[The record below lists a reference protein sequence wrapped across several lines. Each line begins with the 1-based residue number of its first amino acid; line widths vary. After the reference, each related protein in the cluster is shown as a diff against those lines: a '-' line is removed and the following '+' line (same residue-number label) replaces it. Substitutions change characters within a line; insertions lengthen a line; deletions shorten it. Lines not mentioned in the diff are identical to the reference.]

1 MIRFQQDFQDRVLEI
16 EAYFDFITRLDTQ
29 QTLLLNIDKVT
40 SAYTI
45 VQRDNLHRTLR
56 ASAFLLI
63 YNLMESTVSNA
74 VEAIF
79 DELQSQGVAFD
90 DCSEKIRHVVLSN
103 LKKHEVKGILT
114 QLRVLATDV
123 ITKTFR
129 KEKNF
134 SGNIDAQEIREVA
147 KLYGFD
153 HPNPL
158 QVRQLAA
165 TRYSTSGI
173 VGVQLIDDGS
183 TLVTVKN
190 RRNNLAH
197 GSASFA
203 EVGRDFTNNEVIQIK
218 CEVISYLEAMLGN
231 VAAYINQQH
240 YRSVV
245 SRP

>member
-1 MIRFQQDFQDRVLEI
+1 MIRVQQDFQDRVLEI

-29 QTLLLNIDKVT
+29 QTLLVNSDKVT
-40 SAYTI
+40 PAYTMA
-45 VQRDNLHRTLR
+45 QRDDLHRTLR

-90 DCSEKIRHVVLSN
+90 DCSEKIRNVVLSN
-103 LKKHEVKGILT
+103 LKKLDVKGILP
-114 QLRVLATDV
+114 QLSVLATDV

-129 KEKNF
+129 KERTF
-134 SGNIDAQEIREVA
+134 SGNVDAQEIRDVA

-153 HPNPL
+153 HPNPQ

-165 TRYSTSGI
+165 NRNFMSPL
-173 VGVQLIDDGS
+173 VGGRLNDDGS
-183 TLVTVKN
+183 TLVIVKH

-197 GSASFA
+197 GSTSFA
-203 EVGRDFTNNEVIQIK
+203 EVGRDFTNDGVIQIK

-231 VAAYINQQH
+231 VADYINQQH

-245 SRP
+245 GRP